1 MEKKFQIDLK
11 RNKARIIISQES
23 NLTVSEE
30 YEIFKDFKGMKI
42 YVGNK
47 VIYLTQENSEVM

>member
-1 MEKKFQIDLK
+1 MENKFQIDLK

>member
-47 VIYLTQENSEVM
+47 VVYLTQENSEVM